1 MKRLSLISALTAVMI
16 MMSAAMA
23 FAEGNLEL
31 VSSYPEDG
39 QTNTSMENL
48 GVKLTFSNPINSE
61 EAKKTD
67 KSKFSIKDENGKAV
81 PIDVLFSEKN
91 DGLVLVLADADKG
104 FTAENNA
111 EYTLTIDAGLVDNE
125 GNVME
130 QAKTVTFKTY
140 NQKVNNMVNMV
151 MMFTMFGGIMVL
163 TMRQNN
169 KKDEDEPQTESK
181 EAAFNPYK
189 EAKKTGK
196 SVEEVR
202 AEQAKKEAKLAKKK
216 ARKKKDDSQ
225 SADKKIENCAEL
237 LNNVY
242 HVHAPAPVNKADR
255 SIEALK
261 AERKA
266 SGSGKSKSGKGK
278 KKYETD
284 KHAGELS
291 SPL

>member
-81 PIDVLFSEKN
+81 PINVLFSEKN

-140 NQKVNNMVNMV
+140 NQQVNNMVNMV

-181 EAAFNPYK
+181 EATFNPYK

-278 KKYETD
+278 KK
-284 KHAGELS
+284 
-291 SPL
+291 

>member
-67 KSKFSIKDENGKAV
+67 KSKFSIKDENGKVV
-81 PIDVLFSEKN
+81 PINVLFSEKN
-91 DGLVLVLADADKG
+91 DGLVLVLADADEG

-140 NQKVNNMVNMV
+140 NQQVNNMVNMV

-242 HVHAPAPVNKADR
+242 HVHAPAPVNKANR
-255 SIEALK
+255 SIEALR

-278 KKYETD
+278 KK
-284 KHAGELS
+284 
-291 SPL
+291 

>member
-67 KSKFSIKDENGKAV
+67 ESKFSIKDENGKAV
-81 PIDVLFSEKN
+81 PINVLFSEKN
-91 DGLVLVLADADKG
+91 DGLVLVLADADEG

-140 NQKVNNMVNMV
+140 NQQVNNMVNMV

-255 SIEALK
+255 SIEALR

-278 KKYETD
+278 KK
-284 KHAGELS
+284 
-291 SPL
+291 

>member
-81 PIDVLFSEKN
+81 PINVLFSEKN
-91 DGLVLVLADADKG
+91 DGLVLVLADADEG

-140 NQKVNNMVNMV
+140 NQQVNNMVNMV

-225 SADKKIENCAEL
+225 STDKKIENCAEL

-278 KKYETD
+278 KK
-284 KHAGELS
+284 
-291 SPL
+291 